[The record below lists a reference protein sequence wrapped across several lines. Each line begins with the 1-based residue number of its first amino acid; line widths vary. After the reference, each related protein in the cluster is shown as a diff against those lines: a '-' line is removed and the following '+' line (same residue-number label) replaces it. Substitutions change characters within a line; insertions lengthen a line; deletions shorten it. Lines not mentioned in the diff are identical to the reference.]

1 MKLRILLK
9 ASLMLGLVIAGRY
22 ARDVEQTNPGRS
34 LSEILRTSAAAP
46 ALLPIALLPIALP
59 VASHQLPT
67 QLPQPVAPALPAQSA
82 SFTEVN

>member
-1 MKLRILLK
+1 
-9 ASLMLGLVIAGRY
+9 MLGLVIAGRY

-34 LSEILRTSAAAP
+34 LNEILRTSAAAAP